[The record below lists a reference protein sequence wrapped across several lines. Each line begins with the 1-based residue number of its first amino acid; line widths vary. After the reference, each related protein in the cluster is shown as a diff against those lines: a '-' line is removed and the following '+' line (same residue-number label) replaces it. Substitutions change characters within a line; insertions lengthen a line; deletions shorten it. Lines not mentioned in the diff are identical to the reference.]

1 VAEYRRGIQTLLVCI
16 FTAMLGLGIIGP
28 IMPLYAEDLGASF
41 VQIGLLGSA
50 WSVSR
55 FIFTA
60 PIGRLSDTRSKKKI
74 IAVGLSVYAAVSILY
89 ALAWDFTSL
98 VTVRFLHGL
107 GSAMAMPVAMAYAA
121 GLAPV
126 GQEGRYM
133 GTMNL
138 AMFAG
143 MGMGPFIGGSLTD
156 LFSMSAPFYVMGA
169 LTAFSLTLTLVFLP
183 EEVRQGGRVDRPRP
197 SFRDALSNGIMRA
210 AFAYRTVSALGY
222 GSIMN
227 FLSIYISG
235 APEVGGLGLSVS
247 TAGLIL
253 SLGQVSSALMQRPFG
268 DMADRHSKILL
279 TLLGGLFAVVGFAL
293 FPFANNA
300 WEVLAAQLVFSAGG
314 AIGQPA
320 ITAMVAIE
328 GRGIGM
334 GTAFSVLESA
344 MSFGMI
350 AGPIVAG
357 IVVDAWGLRP
367 VFFVGGLITLIGI
380 ATFFFMHRYA
390 ERG

>member
-1 VAEYRRGIQTLLVCI
+1 VAEYRRGIQTLLACI

-28 IMPLYAEDLGASF
+28 IMPLYAEGLGASF
-41 VQIGLLGSA
+41 IQIGLLGSA

-121 GLAPV
+121 GLAPE

-169 LTAFSLTLTLVFLP
+169 LTAFSLILTLVFLP
-183 EEVRQGGRVDRPRP
+183 EEARQEGKVDRPRS
-197 SFRDALSNGIMRA
+197 SFRGALSNGIMRA
-210 AFAYRTVSALGY
+210 AFVYRTVSALGY

-253 SLGQVSSALMQRPFG
+253 SLGQVSSAVMQRPFG

-314 AIGQPA
+314 AIGIPA
-320 ITAMVAIE
+320 LTAMVAIE
-328 GRGIGM
+328 GRSIGM

-350 AGPIVAG
+350 AGPIVSG
-357 IVVDAWGLRP
+357 IIVDVWGLRP

-380 ATFFFMHRYA
+380 STFYFMHRHA